1 MAKETYYNLEVET
14 MFANAQASKKP
25 VLEALS
31 DAIITVLTELD
42 ALRAALN
49 AALDALREAPD
60 PFAPI
65 FRDGSPS
72 LRALCQEWWAGQRQA
87 ALNPT
92 EGE

>member
-42 ALRAALN
+42 ALRAALGAVEWVEDSEPDLGKYCPWCGN
-49 AALDALREAPD
+49 FEKSGHAPD
-60 PFAPI
+60 
-65 FRDGSPS
+65 
-72 LRALCQEWWAGQRQA
+72 CQRQA
-87 ALNPT
+87 ALNPA